1 MKKLK
6 NILFSMEL
14 TGMLLILFAIAIGFA
29 TFIENDFGTLEA
41 KARIYNAKWFEA
53 ILTLLAINM
62 TGSIIK
68 YKMYVKA
75 KWTIL
80 LFHISFLIIFI
91 GAALTRFVGYEGRS
105 NFQ

>member
-14 TGMLLILFAIAIGFA
+14 TGMLIMLFAIAIGFA

-41 KARIYNAKWFEA
+41 KARIYNAKWFEI
-53 ILTLLAINM
+53 ILLLLAINM

-68 YKMYVKA
+68 YKMYVKE
-75 KWTIL
+75 KWTM
-80 LFHISFLIIFI
+80 LIVSCF
-91 GAALTRFVGYEGRS
+91 FS
-105 NFQ
+105 NHFYWCCNHKIC